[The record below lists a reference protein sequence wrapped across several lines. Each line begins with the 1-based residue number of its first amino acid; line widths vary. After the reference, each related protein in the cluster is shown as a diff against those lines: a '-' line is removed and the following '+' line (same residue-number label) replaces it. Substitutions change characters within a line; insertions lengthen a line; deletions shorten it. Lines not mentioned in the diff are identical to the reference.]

1 MLNQERLAK
10 RLPCRGMGYPLHFHT
25 TLPSTND
32 LAELLA
38 LEGGVHGTVVV
49 ADEQTAG
56 RGRLERRWETAAG
69 TALAFSLI
77 LRPEDSSVQEMLP
90 YSGLGAV
97 AVCGALE
104 RHGLKPAIKWPND
117 IHLRG
122 RKAAG
127 ILAELSW
134 REAAVDFIIL
144 GIGVNVHPGSVPD
157 PSVLRF
163 PGTCVAW
170 EAAMPVSRDDL
181 LREILCGVGK
191 WLDAGP
197 QCWMKAW
204 EQRLAYRGEEVSV
217 ELPGG
222 RVCGTIKGLD
232 PSGRLLL
239 QRGSKVELI
248 GAGEI
253 HLEPVD
259 RPKE

>member
-1 MLNQERLAK
+1 MLTQEGLAK
-10 RLPCRGMGYPLHFHT
+10 RLPCRGMGLPLHFHT

-32 LAELLA
+32 LAEQLA
-38 LEGGVHGTVVV
+38 LEGEVHGAVVV

-69 TALAFSLI
+69 TALALSLI
-77 LRPEDSSVQEMLP
+77 LRPEDSAVKEMLT
-90 YSGLGAV
+90 YAGLGAV
-97 AVCGALE
+97 AVCEALE
-104 RHGLKPAIKWPND
+104 RYGLEPTIKWPND
-117 IHLRG
+117 VHLKG
-122 RKAAG
+122 KKAAG
-127 ILAELSW
+127 ILAELTW
-134 REAAVDFIIL
+134 RETAVDFIIL

-163 PGTCVAW
+163 PGTFVAG
-170 EAAMPVSRDDL
+170 ETALPVSRDDL

-197 QCWMKAW
+197 QRWMKAW
-204 EQRLAYRGEEVSV
+204 ERRLAYRDEEVSV
-217 ELPGG
+217 ELPEG

-239 QRGSKVELI
+239 QRGLKVELI

-259 RPKE
+259 RAKE